1 MNAWL
6 YAWHNVLRNRRRSLI
21 TILIAALGCIAVL
34 IASGFALYT
43 YAELEQGAAYE
54 YGHIT
59 VSTKNHSKDEEEP
72 LQYGIENYTAL
83 MQQLSSINKVN
94 TLLPKVELSGLIS
107 NGNKSVPFIGSGVD
121 ILAEK
126 KVLKEILTIDERD
139 LLQAKDQYAEYYVLL
154 GDALARSLNAQKGS
168 SLTLLATTS
177 SGSINAI
184 DVYVAG
190 TISTGW
196 EDVDQRLVYMDVGL
210 AQSLVLAPKLSAI
223 SLYLDDT
230 QSTTAV
236 LEQLEAKYPDYSFKP
251 WWQQAFYY
259 QSVKELYNRLFG
271 LLGIIIAFLVYFSVS
286 NTLAMAVVERT
297 REIGTLRALGAL
309 PKEIIA
315 QFVREGVVIGCLGAL
330 IGMLISGVIVLVLPA
345 LALEMPPPP
354 GRTVGYPLL
363 VSASIPLYLIT
374 SICMVSL
381 CAIAAWFVSFKAA
394 SKKSIV
400 EALSHV

>member
-34 IASGFALYT
+34 LASGFALYT
-43 YAELEQGAAYE
+43 YAQLEQGAAYE

-59 VSTKNHSKDEEEP
+59 VSTKNHSKEEEEP
-72 LQYGIENYTAL
+72 LQYGIENYSAL
-83 MQQLSSINKVN
+83 MQQLSSINKIN
-94 TLLPKVELSGLIS
+94 ALLPKVELSGLIS
-107 NGNKSVPFIGSGVD
+107 NGNKSVPFMGSGVD
-121 ILAEK
+121 LLAEK
-126 KVLKEILTIDERD
+126 KVLKEILSIDERD
-139 LLQAKDQYAEYYVLL
+139 LLQAKAEYAEYYVLL
-154 GDALARSLNAQKGS
+154 GDALARSLNAHKGS
-168 SLTLLATTS
+168 GLTLLATTS

-210 AQSLVLAPKLSAI
+210 AQSLLLAPKLSAI
-223 SLYLDDT
+223 SVYLEDT

-236 LEQLEAKYPDYSFKP
+236 LEQLTAKYPDYSFKP

-259 QSVKELYNRLFG
+259 QSVKQLYNRLFG

-297 REIGTLRALGAL
+297 REIGTLRALGTL

-315 QFVREGVVIGCLGAL
+315 QFVREGVVIGSLGAL
-330 IGMLISGVIVLVLPA
+330 IGMMISGAIVVVLPV
-345 LALEMPPPP
+345 LGLDMPPPP

-363 VSASIPLYLIT
+363 ISASIPLYLIT
-374 SICMVSL
+374 SICMVGL